1 MPKRSQA
8 LEELPSAV
16 LSQLQRLGENLGIA
30 RKRRRVSLREWA
42 GRIGVSLQTL
52 HRMEQGD
59 PSVAFGLYASAL
71 WMVGRAQAIAD
82 LADPRHD
89 LGALENE
96 VRAAQQRSVRKPASV
111 AARLAAQAPAPAGES
126 AASPPPARK
135 ARATP
140 RAKPS
145 RKA

>member
-8 LEELPSAV
+8 LEELPPAV

-111 AARLAAQAPAPAGES
+111 AARLAAQASES
-126 AASPPPARK
+126 TASPPPAQ
-135 ARATP
+135 APAAP
-140 RAKPS
+140 RAKPP